1 MKKVGVFGSEYQA
14 DKQLVIRRLFEKLA
28 SLEAEVFVDRDF
40 YLFLTDALNYEPAV
54 SGILTSD
61 EFDLDVALSLGGDG
75 TFLRTA
81 ARVNKQDIPIL
92 GINTGR
98 LGFLADVDV
107 YKRQMDDISEA
118 LPAFITMI
126 MMVLA
131 YSIADGM
138 VLGLL
143 CYVLVKLGCGKHR
156 EVSPTMYVLAAL
168 LDVYKRQPVLRP

>member
-40 YLFLTDALNYEPAV
+40 YLFLTDALNYEPPV

-81 ARVNKQDIPIL
+81 ARVNKQDIPFWASI
-92 GINTGR
+92 
-98 LGFLADVDV
+98 
-107 YKRQMDDISEA
+107 
-118 LPAFITMI
+118 PAARF
-126 MMVLA
+126 
-131 YSIADGM
+131 SG
-138 VLGLL
+138 
-143 CYVLVKLGCGKHR
+143 GCG
-156 EVSPTMYVLAAL
+156 E
-168 LDVYKRQPVLRP
+168 Q

>member
-1 MKKVGVFGSEYQA
+1 MKKVGIFGSEYQA
-14 DKQLVIRRLFEKLA
+14 DKQLVIKRLFEKLA

-40 YLFLTDALNYEPAV
+40 YLFLTDALNYEPPV

-98 LGFLADVDV
+98 LGFLADVASN
-107 YKRQMDDISEA
+107 DIED
-118 LPAFITMI
+118 LKTTIRRKNVLYCAFIRKTGCFTVII
-126 MMVLA
+126 M
-131 YSIADGM
+131 
-138 VLGLL
+138 
-143 CYVLVKLGCGKHR
+143 
-156 EVSPTMYVLAAL
+156 P
-168 LDVYKRQPVLRP
+168 

>member
-1 MKKVGVFGSEYQA
+1 MKKVGIFGSEYQA
-14 DKQLVIRRLFEKLA
+14 DKQLVIKRLFEKLA

-40 YLFLTDALNYEPAV
+40 YLFLTDALNYEPPV

-98 LGFLADVDV
+98 LGFLAMWRAMILKIHWTNYLKTTIRRKNVL
-107 YKRQMDDISEA
+107 YC
-118 LPAFITMI
+118 AFIRKTGCFTVII
-126 MMVLA
+126 M
-131 YSIADGM
+131 
-138 VLGLL
+138 
-143 CYVLVKLGCGKHR
+143 
-156 EVSPTMYVLAAL
+156 P
-168 LDVYKRQPVLRP
+168 

>member
-1 MKKVGVFGSEYQA
+1 MKKVGIFGSEYQA
-14 DKQLVIRRLFEKLA
+14 DKQLVIKRLFEKLA

-40 YLFLTDALNYEPAV
+40 YLFLTDALNYEPPV

-98 LGFLADVDV
+98 LGFLADVAKIHWTNYLKTTIRRKNV
-107 YKRQMDDISEA
+107 LYC
-118 LPAFITMI
+118 AFIRKTGCFTVII
-126 MMVLA
+126 M
-131 YSIADGM
+131 
-138 VLGLL
+138 
-143 CYVLVKLGCGKHR
+143 
-156 EVSPTMYVLAAL
+156 P
-168 LDVYKRQPVLRP
+168 

>member
-1 MKKVGVFGSEYQA
+1 MKKVGIFGSEYQA
-14 DKQLVIRRLFEKLA
+14 DKQLVIKRLFEKLA

-40 YLFLTDALNYEPAV
+40 YLFLTDALNYEPPV

-98 LGFLADVDV
+98 LGFLADVASNDIEDTLDELFKNY
-107 YKRQMDDISEA
+107 YKTEERTLLRLHTEDRVFHGYNYA
-118 LPAFITMI
+118 LNE
-126 MMVLA
+126 
-131 YSIADGM
+131 IAI
-138 VLGLL
+138 L
-143 CYVLVKLGCGKHR
+143 KLSLIHI
-156 EVSPTMYVLAAL
+156 
-168 LDVYKRQPVLRP
+168 

>member
-1 MKKVGVFGSEYQA
+1 MKKVGIFGSEYQA

-40 YLFLTDALNYEPAV
+40 YLFLTDALNYEPPV

-98 LGFLADVDV
+98 LGFLADISPEEMEETFDEIYNNH
-107 YKRQMDDISEA
+107 YKVEERSAGRI
-118 LPAFITMI
+118 I
-126 MMVLA
+126 
-131 YSIADGM
+131 
-138 VLGLL
+138 
-143 CYVLVKLGCGKHR
+143 
-156 EVSPTMYVLAAL
+156 
-168 LDVYKRQPVLRP
+168 